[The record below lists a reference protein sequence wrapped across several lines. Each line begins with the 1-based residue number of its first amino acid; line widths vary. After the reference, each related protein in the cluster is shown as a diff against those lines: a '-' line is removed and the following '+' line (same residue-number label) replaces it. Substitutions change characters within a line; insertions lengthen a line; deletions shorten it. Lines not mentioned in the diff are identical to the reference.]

1 MPQAELPI
9 VGKTNIRQFTRFGL
23 HAPAVIVHSSFV
35 GSLKS
40 SCLILGLLFIFFGIK
55 VVYSAIYN
63 KKNMVI
69 YCKSLKK
76 IIVLLASHQVVRT
89 MTTT

>member
-1 MPQAELPI
+1 M
-9 VGKTNIRQFTRFGL
+9 
-23 HAPAVIVHSSFV
+23 
-35 GSLKS
+35 
-40 SCLILGLLFIFFGIK
+40 ILGLLFIFFGIK

>member
-1 MPQAELPI
+1 MPQAEFPI
-9 VGKTNIRQFTRFGL
+9 VGKTNIRQFTQFGL
-23 HAPAVIVHSSFV
+23 YAPAVIVHSGFV

-63 KKNMVI
+63 KKKYSNLLQVI
-69 YCKSLKK
+69 KENY
-76 IIVLLASHQVVRT
+76 RT
-89 MTTT
+89 FGITSDS

>member
-1 MPQAELPI
+1 M
-9 VGKTNIRQFTRFGL
+9 
-23 HAPAVIVHSSFV
+23 
-35 GSLKS
+35 
-40 SCLILGLLFIFFGIK
+40 ILGLLFIFFGIK

-89 MTTT
+89 MTTTKWSQLQP

>member
-23 HAPAVIVHSSFV
+23 HAPAVIVHSSLV

-40 SCLILGLLFIFFGIK
+40 ACLILGLLFIFFGIK

-63 KKNMVI
+63 KKKYSNLLQVI
-69 YCKSLKK
+69 KENY
-76 IIVLLASHQVVRT
+76 RT
-89 MTTT
+89 FGITSGS

>member
-23 HAPAVIVHSSFV
+23 HAPVVIAHSTIVNSQKKFLSDFAVTVYFLGVENVSSV
-35 GSLKS
+35 
-40 SCLILGLLFIFFGIK
+40 
-55 VVYSAIYN
+55 IYN

-69 YCKSLKK
+69 CCKSLKK
-76 IIVLLASHQVVRT
+76 IIVLLTSHQVVRT

>member
-1 MPQAELPI
+1 M
-9 VGKTNIRQFTRFGL
+9 
-23 HAPAVIVHSSFV
+23 
-35 GSLKS
+35 
-40 SCLILGLLFIFFGIK
+40 ILGLLFIFFGIK

-76 IIVLLASHQVVRT
+76 IIVLLASHQVVRPIVNT
-89 MTTT
+89 

>member
-1 MPQAELPI
+1 MPQTELPI

-23 HAPAVIVHSSFV
+23 HAPAVIVHSGFV

-63 KKNMVI
+63 KKKYSNLLQVI
-69 YCKSLKK
+69 KENY
-76 IIVLLASHQVVRT
+76 RT
-89 MTTT
+89 FDITSGS